1 MNAGAL
7 SLIRNHVALLRL
19 ARLKSRQW
27 AATRTVPL
35 DTQARM
41 RAQSLLAGLT
51 YRDGSTNP
59 GTLTLEQARDVLAWA
74 TPRNL

>member
-1 MNAGAL
+1 MTTVAQIA
-7 SLIRNHVALLRL
+7 RTHVAKLRL
-19 ARLKSRQW
+19 ARLKSRHW
-27 AATRTVPL
+27 GATRTVPL
-35 DTQARM
+35 DTHARM
-41 RAQSLLAGLT
+41 RAQSLLAGMT

>member
-1 MNAGAL
+1 MTTVAHV
-7 SLIRNHVALLRL
+7 IRSHVAKLRL
-19 ARLKSRQW
+19 ARMKSRRW
-27 AATRTVPL
+27 EATRAAPL

-41 RAQSLLAGLT
+41 RAQSLLAGTT

>member
-1 MNAGAL
+1 MNGSAL

-19 ARLKSRQW
+19 TRLKSRRW
-27 AATRTVPL
+27 AATRTDPIETVS
-35 DTQARM
+35 RS

-59 GTLTLEQARDVLAWA
+59 GTLTLPQAQDVLAWA
-74 TPRNL
+74 TARIR

>member
-19 ARLKSRQW
+19 ARLKSRRW
-27 AATRTVPL
+27 EATRAVPL
-35 DTQARM
+35 DNQARI
-41 RAQSLLAGLT
+41 RAQSLLAGIA

-59 GTLTLEQARDVLAWA
+59 GPLTLPQAQDVLAWA
-74 TPRNL
+74 TQRIR